1 MLTLKEHD
9 LNIHQKMNFSQFLK
23 NLLILVGKA

>member
-9 LNIHQKMNFSQFLK
+9 LNIRQKMNFSQFLK